1 MKGSDQVK
9 SRRIIF
15 GLCLLSLLASGSAGA
30 QEDEVRAAV
39 SATLAALVARDVP
52 AFASFYHNDTRGFFV
67 DRTSMIEGFSSLA
80 VRAAFATGLRVNVV
94 MNDLDVRVYGNTA
107 VSGALLQGSV
117 TMPGGA
123 LISGTWRYSD
133 TRVLDEGTWKVVQYH
148 ISPLAE

>member
-1 MKGSDQVK
+1 MK

-52 AFASFYHNDTRGFFV
+52 AFASFYHADTRGFFV

-94 MNDLDVRVYGNTA
+94 MNDLDVKVYGNTA
-107 VSGALLQGSV
+107 VTRAIFQGSV
-117 TMPGGA
+117 TLPLGA
-123 LISGTWRYSD
+123 VASGTWRYSE

-148 ISPLAE
+148 VSQAAG

>member
-1 MKGSDQVK
+1 MK
-9 SRRIIF
+9 SRRVIF
-15 GLCLLSLLASGSAGA
+15 IFCLMSSLASGSAAA
-30 QEDEVRAAV
+30 QEAEVRAAV

-52 AFASFYHNDTRGFFV
+52 AFANFYHNDTRGFFV

-107 VSGALLQGSV
+107 VSRAIFQGSV
-117 TMPGGA
+117 TLPLGA
-123 LISGTWRYSD
+123 VASGTWRYSE

-148 ISPLAE
+148 VSQAAG

>member
-1 MKGSDQVK
+1 MK

-15 GLCLLSLLASGSAGA
+15 IFCLMSSLASGSVRA
-30 QEDEVRAAV
+30 QEADVRAAV
-39 SATLAALVARDVP
+39 EETLAALVARDVP

-80 VRAAFATGLRVNVV
+80 VLAAFATGLRVNVV

-107 VSGALLQGSV
+107 VSRAIFQGSV
-117 TMPGGA
+117 TLPLGA
-123 LISGTWRYSD
+123 VASGTWRYSE

-148 ISPLAE
+148 VSQAAG

>member
-1 MKGSDQVK
+1 VK
-9 SRRIIF
+9 SRRVIF
-15 GLCLLSLLASGSAGA
+15 GFCLLSLLASGSVGA

-80 VRAAFATGLRVNVV
+80 VLAAFATGLRVNVV
-94 MNDLDVRVYGNTA
+94 MNDLDVKVYGNTA
-107 VSGALLQGSV
+107 VVRAIFQGSV
-117 TMPGGA
+117 TLPLGA
-123 LISGTWRYSD
+123 VASGTWRYSE

-148 ISPLAE
+148 VSQAAG

>member
-1 MKGSDQVK
+1 MK

-15 GLCLLSLLASGSAGA
+15 GFCLLSLLASGSAGA

-39 SATLAALVARDVP
+39 SATLAALVARDVS

-80 VRAAFATGLRVNVV
+80 VLAAFATGLRVNVV
-94 MNDLDVRVYGNTA
+94 MNDLDVKVYGNTA
-107 VSGALLQGSV
+107 VVRAIFQGSV
-117 TMPGGA
+117 TLPLGA
-123 LISGTWRYSD
+123 VASGTWRYSE

-148 ISPLAE
+148 VSQAAG